1 MLGDWIE
8 ELVTYGVRTG
18 LTPEC
23 ERIYTR
29 NLLLDCF
36 EEPDFATSEG
46 EDAAKSE
53 RPLVDILND
62 LLEEAVRRGKIGDSV
77 TERDLFDTKLMNC
90 LMPRPAQ
97 VREEFAKHYAESP
110 KEATD
115 WFYAFSQNS
124 NYIRRDRIAKDRKWK
139 VDSSYGPIDITINLS
154 KPEKI
159 PVPLQQPVRQRVR
172 AIRCAS
178 SAWKMKAMQA
188 GSTTRHEKITVS
200 YR

>member
-8 ELVTYGVRTG
+8 ELVAYGVRTG

-46 EDAAKSE
+46 EDAARSE

-154 KPEKI
+154 KPEKD
-159 PVPLQQPVRQRVR
+159 PR
-172 AIRCAS
+172 AIA
-178 SAWKMKAMQA
+178 AA
-188 GSTTRHEKITVS
+188 GAAKSTS
-200 YR
+200 YPKCQLCMENEGYAGRLNHPAR